1 MASPGVDLLIGKI
14 VSLLENEASLLAGV
28 RDELGDLQSE
38 LESMRSFLLDAE
50 RRSQRTEQTES
61 QRTCVSQ
68 VRDTALEIEEII
80 SEFNYYMNKQKAS
93 TKFNKCLY
101 QASHLPKN
109 LWVKHKIATKIQKIK
124 KITSGISD
132 RRQRYVVV
140 GLDQGLSKQV
150 DDTNWLRTHNESSL
164 FLKDDDYVGFE
175 DAKEKLHG
183 WLLSGESQRTVISI
197 WGMGGSGKTTLVAN
211 AFNNQNINH
220 HFHCTAWITVSQTY
234 GLEDIL
240 RAMIKEFNK
249 SMKEEKN
256 LSEDLSNMT
265 YRLLLEKLVNYLQSK
280 SYLVVLDDVWT
291 TELWRQI
298 NVALQHGLEGSRVV
312 LTTRHEDVASFG
324 FGLPSHVYH
333 IRPLT
338 EKEAWSLFLTK
349 AFSKCPDQN
358 CPPEIEAHALQLV
371 QKCEGLPLAIVA
383 LGSLLST
390 KNNLESE
397 WRRVLNTLSWELSNN
412 PELKI
417 VKSILLLS
425 FNDLSYQLKHCLLY
439 CSIFP
444 EDYLMRRTRLIKLWV
459 AEGFIQVVDGAT
471 PEEVAEMN
479 LMGLIHRSMLQVVER
494 NPYGRPK
501 ACKLHDVLR
510 EILLQIVSEERFCTI
525 YRSPVHNDQQCKG
538 PRLSIQLNNQRETTS
553 LKGLSKVSSFFMFI
567 AETDPSA
574 SFNNFPSGFKLLGI
588 LDLEGLPIHKLPVN
602 LDRLLN
608 LTYLNLAG
616 TKVKELPN
624 SIGKLHQL
632 RTLDL
637 KRTDIRVLPPG
648 ISELK
653 KLCHLIAYGYPDD
666 QSYSFN
672 YVYGV
677 RAMSNICMLKD
688 LHVLTLLEVE
698 GDRVRQLRNLTNL
711 RRLGLINLR
720 ETDEKDLCSAI
731 EQMKSLKYICFITA
745 NEDEVLRLDAL
756 SWAPT
761 NLTTLFLTCKLE
773 KLPHWFPSL
782 ANLKRLLLNWT
793 RSQED
798 LLPKIQALPNLAFL
812 VLIRAYTG
820 KQLYFGAGF
829 KKLTELQ
836 LLNFP
841 ELKQIIIEEGAMPC
855 LEQLYI
861 ETCKHLRRVP
871 NGIEYLT
878 SLKELFVADASAE
891 FIENV
896 NGEDSARV
904 QHIPR
909 RIIY

>member
-1 MASPGVDLLIGKI
+1 
-14 VSLLENEASLLAGV
+14 
-28 RDELGDLQSE
+28 
-38 LESMRSFLLDAE
+38 
-50 RRSQRTEQTES
+50 
-61 QRTCVSQ
+61 
-68 VRDTALEIEEII
+68 
-80 SEFNYYMNKQKAS
+80 
-93 TKFNKCLY
+93 
-101 QASHLPKN
+101 
-109 LWVKHKIATKIQKIK
+109 
-124 KITSGISD
+124 
-132 RRQRYVVV
+132 
-140 GLDQGLSKQV
+140 
-150 DDTNWLRTHNESSL
+150 
-164 FLKDDDYVGFE
+164 
-175 DAKEKLHG
+175 
-183 WLLSGESQRTVISI
+183 
-197 WGMGGSGKTTLVAN
+197 
-211 AFNNQNINH
+211 
-220 HFHCTAWITVSQTY
+220 
-234 GLEDIL
+234 
-240 RAMIKEFNK
+240 
-249 SMKEEKN
+249 
-256 LSEDLSNMT
+256 MT

-298 NVALQHGLEGSRVV
+298 NVALQNGLEGSRVV

-324 FGLPSHVYH
+324 FGLPSHIYH

-338 EKEAWSLFLTK
+338 ENEAWSLFLTK

-371 QKCEGLPLAIVA
+371 QKCERLPLAIVA

-412 PELKI
+412 PQLKI
-417 VKSILLLS
+417 VKSILPPS

-444 EDYLMRRTRLIKLWV
+444 EDYLIRRTRLIRLWV

-510 EILLQIVSEERFCTI
+510 EILLPIVLEERFCTI
-525 YRSPVHNDQQCKG
+525 YRSQVHNDQQCKA

-553 LKGLSKVSSFFMFI
+553 LEGLSKVSSFFMFI
-567 AETDPSA
+567 ADTEPSA
-574 SFNNFPSGFKLLGI
+574 SFSNFPSGFKLLGI

-602 LDRLLN
+602 LD
-608 LTYLNLAG
+608 
-616 TKVKELPN
+616 
-624 SIGKLHQL
+624 
-632 RTLDL
+632 
-637 KRTDIRVLPPG
+637 RVLPPG

-756 SWAPT
+756 SSAPT
-761 NLTTLFLTCKLE
+761 NLTTLFVTCKLE

-841 ELKQIIIEEGAMPC
+841 ELKQIIIEEGAMPF

-878 SLKELFVADASAE
+878 SLQELFVADASAE

>member
-1 MASPGVDLLIGKI
+1 MASAGVDLLIGKV
-14 VSLLENEASLLAGV
+14 VSLLENEASLLADV
-28 RDELGDLQSE
+28 RDELGELQSE

-80 SEFNYYMNKQKAS
+80 SEFNYHMNKQKAS

-101 QASHLPKN
+101 QASHLPNN
-109 LWVKHKIATKIQKIK
+109 LRVKHKIATKIKKIK
-124 KITSGISD
+124 KITSAIFD
-132 RRQRYVVV
+132 RRQRY
-140 GLDQGLSKQV
+140 GDPLDQDLPTQV
-150 DDTNWLRTHNESSL
+150 ADTNWLRNHSESSL

-183 WLLSGESQRTVISI
+183 WLLSGERQRTVISI

-211 AFNNQNINH
+211 AFNNQTIKQR
-220 HFHCTAWITVSQTY
+220 FLCCAWISVSQTY
-234 GLEDIL
+234 GIEDIL
-240 RAMIKEFNK
+240 RAIIKEFYK
-249 SMKEEKN
+249 SMKEEKE
-256 LSEDLSNMT
+256 LSEDLSNMS

-298 NVALQHGLEGSRVV
+298 TVALQNGMEGSRVV
-312 LTTRHEDVASFG
+312 LTTRLEEVASFG
-324 FGLPSHVYH
+324 FGIPSHVYH
-333 IRPLT
+333 IRSLT
-338 EKEAWSLFLTK
+338 ENEAWSLFSTK
-349 AFSKCPDQN
+349 AFSKSPDQN
-358 CPPEIEAHALQLV
+358 CPPEIRAHALQLV

-412 PELKI
+412 PQLKI

-439 CSIFP
+439 CSVFP
-444 EDYLMRRTRLIKLWV
+444 EDYLMRRTRLIRLWV

-494 NPYGRPK
+494 NPSGRPK

-510 EILLQIVSEERFCTI
+510 EILLQIVKEERFCTI
-525 YRSPVHNDQQCKG
+525 YRSQVHNDQQCKA

-567 AETDPSA
+567 ADTDPSA

-632 RTLDL
+632 RTLNL
-637 KRTDIRVLPPG
+637 KLTDIRILPPG

-653 KLCHLIAYGYPDD
+653 KLCNLIAYRYPVGGYNC
-666 QSYSFN
+666 FN
-672 YVYGV
+672 YVSGV
-677 RAMSNICMLKD
+677 RAMSNICMLKY
-688 LHVLTLLEVE
+688 LQVLTLLEVD
-698 GDRVRQLRNLTNL
+698 GDCVRQLRNLTNL
-711 RRLGLINLR
+711 RRLELVNLR
-720 ETDEKDLCSAI
+720 ETDEKDLCMAI
-731 EQMKSLKYICFITA
+731 EQMKSLQYICFITA
-745 NEDEVLRLDAL
+745 NEDEVLGMDAL
-756 SWAPT
+756 PSAPT
-761 NLTTLFLTCKLE
+761 YLTTLLLTGKLK
-773 KLPHWFPSL
+773 KLPHWFPSP
-782 ANLKRLLLNWT
+782 ANLKYLLLNWT

-798 LLPKIQALPNLAFL
+798 LLPHIQALPNLATL
-812 VLIRAYTG
+812 SLIRAYTG
-820 KQLYFGAGF
+820 EQLYFGGGF
-829 KKLTELQ
+829 KKLTELRVK
-836 LLNFP
+836 NFP
-841 ELKQIIIEEGAMPC
+841 ELKQIIIEEGAMPG
-855 LEQLYI
+855 LEALLI
-861 ETCKHLRRVP
+861 DTCKHLRTVP
-871 NGIEYLT
+871 N
-878 SLKELFVADASAE
+878 DCCC
-891 FIENV
+891 
-896 NGEDSARV
+896 
-904 QHIPR
+904 
-909 RIIY
+909 